1 MKVAILSDIHANA
14 SAFEAVLEAARAK
27 NVDVFMIAGDLV
39 GYYFEPKAVIHLVQ
53 SCEKPVYIVR
63 GNHEDM
69 LVKAMICAD
78 QLEEITIKYG
88 PGIKFALNQLTRSE
102 VEWIANLPHPL
113 EISDLDCSI
122 VLCHGSPLSVDQYVY
137 PDDDVEILL
146 SSFNE
151 PPNVLILG
159 HTHYPFVKRV
169 DRCLVINP
177 GSVGQPRNR
186 VPGAHW
192 ALLDTQTMTVHLLV
206 EPYDTYDLQ
215 QRCIEV
221 APRHP
226 YLREV
231 LIRS

>member
-1 MKVAILSDIHANA
+1 MKVAIVSDIHANA
-14 SAFEAVLEAARAK
+14 SAFEAVLKAARAK

-39 GYYFEPKAVIHLVQ
+39 GYYFEPQAVIQLVK
-53 SCEKPVYIVR
+53 SSEKPVYIVR

-69 LVKAMICAD
+69 LLKAMICPD
-78 QLEEITIKYG
+78 QLEEITSKYG
-88 PGIKFALNQLTRSE
+88 PGIEFALNQLTRSE

-113 EISDLDCSI
+113 EINDLDCSI

-137 PDDDVEILL
+137 PDEILL

-151 PPNVLILG
+151 LPNVLILG
-159 HTHYPFVKRV
+159 HTHYPFVKNV

-192 ALLDTQTMTVHLLV
+192 ALLDTQTLNVDLLV
-206 EPYDTYDLQ
+206 EPYDSYDLQ

-221 APRHP
+221 APQHP